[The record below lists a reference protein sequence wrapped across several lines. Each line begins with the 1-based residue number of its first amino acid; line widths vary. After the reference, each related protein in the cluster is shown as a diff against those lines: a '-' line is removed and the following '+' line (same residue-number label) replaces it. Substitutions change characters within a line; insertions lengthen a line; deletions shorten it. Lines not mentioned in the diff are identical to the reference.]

1 MADSD
6 QPTREEAWVHVP
18 DPRYDRY
25 GFKRPAA
32 IASLQQEFEADYARR
47 ISQQERR
54 CAMSKA
60 GPAWTASAARAADW
74 PRLAEAPGS
83 LEHELALK
91 EALGRQ
97 LAEALAAARG
107 DGERGHVADQGAEA
121 AGPQRDPARE
131 AW

>member
-6 QPTREEAWVHVP
+6 PPTREEAWVHVP

-83 LEHELALK
+83 LEHTLALK
-91 EALGRQ
+91 EASGAPAGRGLSQ
-97 LAEALAAARG
+97 LVSHTGAGGGTRRQRERTRRG
-107 DGERGHVADQGAEA
+107 PRS
-121 AGPQRDPARE
+121 
-131 AW
+131 

>member
-1 MADSD
+1 MANSD
-6 QPTREEAWVHVP
+6 RPTREEAWVHVP

-32 IASLQQEFEADYARR
+32 IALLQQEFEVDYARR

-60 GPAWTASAARAADW
+60 GPAWTASVARAADW

-83 LEHELALK
+83 LEHTLALK

-97 LAEALAAARG
+97 LAE
-107 DGERGHVADQGAEA
+107 V
-121 AGPQRDPARE
+121 
-131 AW
+131 

>member
-83 LEHELALK
+83 LEHTLALK

-97 LAEALAAARG
+97 LAE
-107 DGERGHVADQGAEA
+107 V
-121 AGPQRDPARE
+121 
-131 AW
+131 